1 MVYTKELLHNMP
13 TLTEGNYPDMPL
25 TEGNYPDMPEIEITL
40 DGVVSLL
47 QKLKPFKACGPDQ
60 IPNRILKE
68 VASEIAP
75 ELLLLY
81 QSSFRQ
87 AKLPDEW
94 KHAYVTPIFKEGNHS
109 TVSNYRPVSLT
120 CVCCKMLEHIMY
132 SSIMAHLD
140 RHKILSE
147 FQHGFRKQRSCES

>member
-1 MVYTKELLHNMP
+1 MAWYTPMVSTKLTYLIDTLTRSIQKNCF
-13 TLTEGNYPDMPL
+13 TLTEGNYPDMA
-25 TEGNYPDMPEIEITL
+25 EIEITL
-40 DGVVSLL
+40 DGIVSLL
-47 QKLKPFKACGPDQ
+47 QKFKPFKACGPDQ
-60 IPNRILKE
+60 ILNRILKE

-75 ELLLLY
+75 ALLLLY

-94 KHAYVTPIFKEGNHS
+94 KHAYVTPIFKEGNRS

-140 RHKILSE
+140 CHKDTT
-147 FQHGFRKQRSCES
+147 